1 MPKRTGVGSGGG
13 GEGGGGGRG
22 GGSKEGS
29 GRRTIESPSSAPEE
43 ELVMMEGRLMEEESA
58 LGERATAGVGDWR
71 EKKGSWPGLP
81 SESDQRRP
89 K

>member
-22 GGSKEGS
+22 GGSNEGS
-29 GRRTIESPSSAPEE
+29 GGPSSAPEE

-58 LGERATAGVGDWR
+58 LGERATAGAGDWR
-71 EKKGSWPGLP
+71 EKKRSWPGLP